1 MIGRFRLLGR
11 ARTTTKS
18 RTVARTESGILVD
31 IKERE
36 ERNRG
41 TILVDIKEREERNR
55 GTDTVHTYNTIP
67 QYLGV
72 SPTLYFT
79 VPELRGLEHHPLQP
93 MPVRSSAGKS
103 R

>member
-18 RTVARTESGILVD
+18 RTVARTESG
-31 IKERE
+31 
-36 ERNRG
+36 
-41 TILVDIKEREERNR
+41 ILVDIKEREERNR

-79 VPELRGLEHHPLQP
+79 VPELRGLEQSVATYIVL
-93 MPVRSSAGKS
+93 AITYIYYY
-103 R
+103 

>member
-1 MIGRFRLLGR
+1 MVLEPDASRDGQLMIGRFRLLGR

-41 TILVDIKEREERNR
+41 T
-55 GTDTVHTYNTIP
+55 DTVHTYNTIP
-67 QYLGV
+67 QYLV
-72 SPTLYFT
+72 DTTVTL
-79 VPELRGLEHHPLQP
+79 
-93 MPVRSSAGKS
+93 
-103 R
+103 